1 MFENENQS
9 QANLNYPGM
18 AHHSNLDNHS
28 ELRRK
33 IPHYRSSGTM
43 RDGMSPHNQDIHT
56 SVFNQDIKQE
66 DDFTPTSNYLADKP
80 RMSLRERYY
89 IVLNLSSV
97 NAGKSKLTN
106 FSNT

>member
-33 IPHYRSSGTM
+33 MPHYRSSGTL

-80 RMSLRERYY
+80 RMSLRER
-89 IVLNLSSV
+89 
-97 NAGKSKLTN
+97 
-106 FSNT
+106 